1 VNFKSPRGAALAGA
15 ALISVALGAAIP
27 AAAGA
32 QGAFPRTTFLLSK
45 SADGGF
51 PDGPS
56 RNPAVSH
63 DQRIARLMAY
73 ESDATN
79 IVAGDTNGQT
89 DVFVVQRAQPWGPD
103 GTPWAIGP
111 TTIASIGTQGEPAN
125 GPSSLPSLDG
135 DAHHDPHCVAFIS
148 SASNLV
154 ADDTNGVADAFVRDL
169 TTNVTQR
176 VSVNSDGEQAN
187 GPSTEVSIDGAC
199 ERVAFTSSATN
210 LALTSTKKLGWRS
223 AQTAQAG
230 GSRQVYVH
238 VISGT
243 GADAAFKG
251 LTFLASANTK
261 GAAANA
267 EAYEPAFARAGKAV
281 VFTSRASNLAP
292 RDGNG
297 NTDVFERTFTRAY
310 KHMGNGRGVQAF
322 SFGTTLVSATPS
334 GAAGNGASAHPD
346 VSDDG
351 NFVAFETTAGDI
363 LPGDSNGVSDVAEM
377 DLHGQLRKSLPYSC
391 TMVSGGRD
399 VCWVSKSKA
408 TSIGNGAS
416 NNPTISG
423 AGEFVLF
430 DSDAT
435 NLRESESVR
444 EDANGVR
451 DMFLWNRPT
460 GNVSLESRAAP
471 AAAGQ
476 KGDYLNVASQAPA
489 TSSRGN
495 YVGFV
500 SKGTTIDT
508 PLVVNLGGV
517 TPDPVNDL
525 VYVRYLGEK

>member
-1 VNFKSPRGAALAGA
+1 VNLKSPRGVLIGAVLSSVALSAVVPAVAGA
-15 ALISVALGAAIP
+15 AGT
-27 AAAGA
+27 
-32 QGAFPRTTFLLSK
+32 RTTFLLSR
-45 SADGGF
+45 SAAGGF

-63 DQRIARLMAY
+63 DQRIASLMAY

-79 IVAGDTNGQT
+79 ITVGDANGQT
-89 DVFVVQRAQPWGPD
+89 DVFVVQRAQPWGEN
-103 GTPWAIGP
+103 GTPWNIGP
-111 TTIASIGTQGEPAN
+111 TTIASIGTNGEPAN
-125 GPSSLPSLDG
+125 GASTLPSLDG
-135 DAHHDPHCVAFIS
+135 DAHHAPHCVAFVS

-154 ADDTNGVADAFVRDL
+154 ADDTNGVPDAFVRDL
-169 TTNVTQR
+169 TTGVTQR
-176 VSVNSDGEQAN
+176 VSVNSNGEQAN
-187 GPSTEVSIDGAC
+187 GPSTEVSIDGSC

-210 LALTSTKKLGWRS
+210 LALTATKRLAWRS
-223 AQTAQAG
+223 AQTAQAA

-238 VISGT
+238 IINASA
-243 GADAAFKG
+243 ADAAFKG
-251 LTFLASANTK
+251 LTFLASASTK

-297 NTDVFERTFTRAY
+297 NTDVFERTFVRKF
-310 KHMGNGRGVQAF
+310 KHVGNGKGVQAF
-322 SFGTTLVSATPS
+322 KFATKLVSANAAGS
-334 GAAGNGASAHPD
+334 AGNGASSHPD

-351 NFVAFETTAGDI
+351 NFVAFETTASDI
-363 LPGDSNGVSDVAEM
+363 LPGDSNGTSDIVEM
-377 DLHGQLRKSLPYSC
+377 DLNGQLRKNLPFSC
-391 TMVSGGRD
+391 SMVAGGRD

-408 TSIGNGAS
+408 TSISNGAS

-435 NLRESESVR
+435 NLRESQSIR
-444 EDANGVR
+444 EDSNGVR

-471 AAAGQ
+471 AVAGL

-500 SKGTTIDT
+500 SKGTSIDV
-508 PLVVNLGGV
+508 PLVANLGGGA
-517 TPDPVNDL
+517 DPTNDL

>member
-1 VNFKSPRGAALAGA
+1 VNIKSPRGAVLIGA
-15 ALISVALGAAIP
+15 TLTSVALGAALP
-27 AAAGA
+27 AVSAA
-32 QGAFPRTTFLLSK
+32 QGTFPRTTFLLSR
-45 SADGGF
+45 SAAGGF

-89 DVFVVQRAQPWGPD
+89 DVFVVQRAQPWGD
-103 GTPWAIGP
+103 NGTPWSIGP
-111 TTIASIGTQGEPAN
+111 TTIASVGTQGEPAN

-135 DAHHDPHCVAFIS
+135 DAHHNPHCVAFIS

-154 ADDTNGVADAFVRDL
+154 ADDTNGVSDAFVRDL
-169 TTNVTQR
+169 TTGVTQR
-176 VSVNSDGEQAN
+176 VSVNSNGEQGN
-187 GPSTEVSIDGAC
+187 GPTTEVSIDGAC
-199 ERVAFTSSATN
+199 ERVAFTSAATN
-210 LALTSTKKLGWRS
+210 LALTATTRAAWSTAK
-223 AQTAQAG
+223 TAQAG
-230 GSRQVYVH
+230 GSRQVYVR
-238 VISGT
+238 IINGT

-251 LTFLASANTK
+251 LTFLASASTK

-297 NTDVFERTFTRAY
+297 NTDVFERTFTRTFA
-310 KHMGNGRGVQAF
+310 HTGNGRGVQAF
-322 SFGTTLVSATPS
+322 SFATKLVSAGSS
-334 GAAGNGASAHPD
+334 GAAGNGASSHPD

-351 NFVAFETTAGDI
+351 NFVAFETTASDI
-363 LPGDSNGVSDVAEM
+363 LPGDSNGTSDVVEM
-377 DLHGQLRKSLPYSC
+377 DLNGQLRKNLPYSC
-391 TMVSGGRD
+391 TAVSGGRD

-408 TSIGNGAS
+408 TSIGNGPS

-435 NLRESESVR
+435 NLRESQSVK

-471 AAAGQ
+471 AAEGQ
-476 KGDYLNVASQAPA
+476 KGDYLSVASQAPA

-495 YVGFV
+495 YVGFT
-500 SKGTTIDT
+500 SKGVTIDT